1 MDSGGGVFG
10 TRLLTKRTMNGRL
23 VENSRCTRFL
33 PLAVLWTRT
42 RSPPPPEKR
51 NRARPRQV
59 VLVEVGLE
67 AWSCGHASPGA
78 APQPPLPTSIA
89 GAGSAA
95 DERADGGRGRSTSIY
110 DSHEPEQEEPTFV

>member
-1 MDSGGGVFG
+1 MVEHPLEVK
-10 TRLLTKRTMNGRL
+10 TLVLLKPGYIM
-23 VENSRCTRFL
+23 
-33 PLAVLWTRT
+33 
-42 RSPPPPEKR
+42 
-51 NRARPRQV
+51 QV

-78 APQPPLPTSIA
+78 APQPPLPTSTA